1 MKTFKDINSLEEGIT
16 TAISE
21 IIRSAIQMYGSA
33 HILLSGGTTPLV
45 VYERLAKEDIDWSK
59 VLMGLV
65 DERYVPLDH
74 PKNNERA
81 LREAFG
87 QEVCSKARFIG
98 MVLDEKD
105 AEHNLSVISVE
116 YKPFMDRTD
125 FILLGMGKDGHF
137 ASLFPNDDA
146 SEVDLRA
153 EATKILCTTAPEFP
167 TERITCS
174 KGMLKQAKEV
184 ILMITGTEKET
195 IFSDNKE
202 TGLPV
207 GYLQREFGQLNVF
220 YAP

>member
-1 MKTFKDINSLEEGIT
+1 MKTYKDITSLEEGIT
-16 TAISE
+16 RTIADIM
-21 IIRSAIQMYGSA
+21 RSAIRTYGSA

-45 VYERLAKEDIDWSK
+45 VYARLSKEDIDWGK
-59 VLMGLV
+59 VLIGLV

-81 LREAFG
+81 LREALG
-87 QEVCSKARFIG
+87 QEVCSKAHFIG
-98 MVLDEKD
+98 MVLDDKD
-105 AEHNLSVISVE
+105 AEHNLSIVSVE
-116 YKPFMDRTD
+116 YQPFMVRTD

-137 ASLFPNDDA
+137 ASLFPNDAA

-174 KGMLKQAKEV
+174 KGMLKHAKHAV
-184 ILMITGTEKET
+184 LMITGTEKET
-195 IFSDNKE
+195 LFNDSKE
-202 TGLPV
+202 SGLPV
-207 GYLQREFGQLNVF
+207 GYLQREFNQLNVF

>member
-1 MKTFKDINSLEEGIT
+1 MRTFKDISALEEGIT
-16 TAISE
+16 QSIAE
-21 IIRSAIQMYGSA
+21 HIRKSIEMNGSA
-33 HILLSGGTTPLV
+33 HILLSGGTTPLL
-45 VYERLAKEDIDWSK
+45 VYARLAKEEIEWDK
-59 VLMGLV
+59 VWIGLV

-87 QEVCSKARFIG
+87 EVVCNQAHFIG
-98 MVLDEKD
+98 MVHDDHD
-105 AEHNLSVISVE
+105 AEHNLSVVSTE
-116 YKPFMDRTD
+116 YQRFMERTD
-125 FILLGMGKDGHF
+125 FVLLGMGKDGHF
-137 ASLFPNDDA
+137 ASLFPNDSA
-146 SEVDLRA
+146 SELDLRS
-153 EATKILCTTAPEFP
+153 ESVKIHCTTAPDFP

-195 IFSDNKE
+195 ILNDNKE

>member
-1 MKTFKDINSLEEGIT
+1 MKTFKDIASLEEGIT
-16 TAISE
+16 TAIAD
-21 IIRSAIQMYGSA
+21 IIRSAIQTYGSA
-33 HILLSGGTTPLV
+33 HILLSGGTTPLA
-45 VYERLAKEDIDWSK
+45 VYARLGKVDIDWSK
-59 VLMGLV
+59 VLIGLV

-87 QEVCSKARFIG
+87 QDVCSKARFIG
-98 MVLDEKD
+98 MVLDDKD
-105 AEHNLSVISVE
+105 AEHNLSVVSVE

-137 ASLFPNDDA
+137 ASLFPNDTA

-167 TERITCS
+167 TERISCS
-174 KGMLKQAKEV
+174 KGMLKQSKQAV
-184 ILMITGTEKET
+184 LMITGLEKET
-195 IFSDNKE
+195 LFNESKE
-202 TGLPV
+202 SGLPV
-207 GYLQREFGQLNVF
+207 GYLQREFSQLTVF

>member
-1 MKTFKDINSLEEGIT
+1 MTTYNDLTSLEEGIT
-16 TAISE
+16 QSISGL
-21 IIRSAIQMYGSA
+21 IRSAIETHGSA

-45 VYERLAKEDIDWSK
+45 VYARLAKEDIDWSK
-59 VLMGLV
+59 VWIGLV
-65 DERYVPLDH
+65 DERYVPLNH

-81 LREAFG
+81 LREALG
-87 QEVCSKARFIG
+87 EVVCGETHFIG
-98 MVLDEKD
+98 MVHDDQD
-105 AEHNLSVISVE
+105 AEHNLSVVSVE
-116 YKPFMDRTD
+116 YQLFMDRTD

-137 ASLFPNDDA
+137 ASLFPNDAA
-146 SEVDLRA
+146 SEIDLRA
-153 EATKILCTTAPEFP
+153 ESVKILCTRAPDFP

-184 ILMITGTEKET
+184 VLMITGTEKET
-195 IFSDNKE
+195 IFNENKE

>member
-1 MKTFKDINSLEEGIT
+1 MRTFKDISALEEGIT
-16 TAISE
+16 YAIAE
-21 IIRSAIQMYGSA
+21 YIRKAIELKGSA

-45 VYERLAKEDIDWSK
+45 VYARLAQENIEWDK
-59 VLMGLV
+59 VWIGLV

-87 QEVCSKARFIG
+87 EGVCSQVHFIG
-98 MVLDEKD
+98 MVHDD
-105 AEHNLSVISVE
+105 RDTEHNLSVVSAE
-116 YKPFMDRTD
+116 YKRFMERTD
-125 FILLGMGKDGHF
+125 FVLLGMGKDGHF
-137 ASLFPNDDA
+137 ASLFPNDPA
-146 SEVDLRA
+146 SEVDLRS
-153 EATKILCTTAPEFP
+153 ESVKIHCTTAPDFP

-174 KGMLKQAKEV
+174 KGMLKQAKV
-184 ILMITGTEKET
+184 VVLMITGTEKET
-195 IFSDNKE
+195 IFNENKE

>member
-1 MKTFKDINSLEEGIT
+1 MKTYNDLASLEEGIT
-16 TAISE
+16 QFITDL
-21 IIRSAIQMYGSA
+21 IRSAIVRHGSA

-45 VYERLAKEDIDWSK
+45 VYARLAKEDIDWSK
-59 VLMGLV
+59 VWIGLV

-87 QEVCSKARFIG
+87 EAVCGEAHFIG
-98 MVLDEKD
+98 MVHDDED
-105 AEHNLSVISVE
+105 AEHNLSVVSSE
-116 YKPFMDRTD
+116 YQLFMDRTD

-137 ASLFPNDDA
+137 ASLFPNDAA
-146 SEVDLRA
+146 SEIDLRA
-153 EATKILCTTAPEFP
+153 ESVKILYTTAPDFP

-184 ILMITGTEKET
+184 VLMITGTEKET
-195 IFSDNKE
+195 IFNENKE
-202 TGLPV
+202 SGLPV

>member
-1 MKTFKDINSLEEGIT
+1 MKTFKDIASLEEGIT
-16 TAISE
+16 TAIAD
-21 IIRSAIQMYGSA
+21 IIRSAIQTYGSA

-45 VYERLAKEDIDWSK
+45 VYARLAKEDIDWSK
-59 VLMGLV
+59 VLIGLV

-98 MVLDEKD
+98 MVLDDKD
-105 AEHNLSVISVE
+105 AEHNLSVVSAE

-137 ASLFPNDDA
+137 ASLFPNDAA
-146 SEVDLRA
+146 SEVDLRS
-153 EATKILCTTAPEFP
+153 EAIKILCTTAPEFP
-167 TERITCS
+167 TERISCS
-174 KGMLKQAKEV
+174 KGMLKQAKYAT
-184 ILMITGTEKET
+184 LMITGSEKET
-195 IFSDNKE
+195 LFNDSKE

-207 GYLQREFGQLNVF
+207 GYLQREFSHLTVF

>member
-1 MKTFKDINSLEEGIT
+1 MKIFKDIAALEEGIT
-16 TAISE
+16 TEIAE
-21 IIRSAIQMYGSA
+21 IIRSAIATHGSA

-45 VYERLAKEDIDWSK
+45 VYAHLAKQDIDWSK
-59 VLMGLV
+59 VLIGLV
-65 DERYVPLDH
+65 DERYVPVDH

-87 QEVCSKARFIG
+87 EAVCSQARFIG
-98 MVLDEKD
+98 MVLDDTD
-105 AEHNLSVISVE
+105 AEHNLSVVSVE
-116 YKPFMDRTD
+116 YQPFMDRTD

-137 ASLFPNDDA
+137 ASLFPNDAA

-167 TERITCS
+167 TERISCS
-174 KGMLKQAKEV
+174 KGMLKQAKYAV
-184 ILMITGTEKET
+184 LMITGSEKET
-195 IFSDNKE
+195 LFNDSKE

-207 GYLQREFGQLNVF
+207 GYLQREFSQLNVF

>member
-105 AEHNLSVISVE
+105 AEHNLSVVSVE
-116 YKPFMDRTD
+116 YQPFMDRTD

-146 SEVDLRA
+146 SEVDLRS
-153 EATKILCTTAPEFP
+153 EAIKILCTTAPEFP
-167 TERITCS
+167 TERISCS
-174 KGMLKQAKEV
+174 KGMLKQAKYAT
-184 ILMITGTEKET
+184 LMITGSEKET
-195 IFSDNKE
+195 LFNESKE
-202 TGLPV
+202 SGLPV
-207 GYLQREFGQLNVF
+207 GYLQREFSQLTVF

>member
-1 MKTFKDINSLEEGIT
+1 MRTFKDISALEEGIT
-16 TAISE
+16 HAITE
-21 IIRSAIQMYGSA
+21 HIRKSIELNGSA

-45 VYERLAKEDIDWSK
+45 VYARLAKEEIEWDK
-59 VLMGLV
+59 VWIGLV

-87 QEVCSKARFIG
+87 EAVCNQVHFIG
-98 MVLDEKD
+98 MVHDDHD
-105 AEHNLSVISVE
+105 AEHNLSVVSSE
-116 YKPFMDRTD
+116 YQRFMERTD
-125 FILLGMGKDGHF
+125 FVLLGMGKDGHF
-137 ASLFPNDDA
+137 ASLFPNDSA
-146 SEVDLRA
+146 SELDLRS
-153 EATKILCTTAPEFP
+153 ESVQVLCTAAPDFP
-167 TERITCS
+167 NHRITCS

-184 ILMITGTEKET
+184 VLMITGTEKET
-195 IFSDNKE
+195 IFNDNKE